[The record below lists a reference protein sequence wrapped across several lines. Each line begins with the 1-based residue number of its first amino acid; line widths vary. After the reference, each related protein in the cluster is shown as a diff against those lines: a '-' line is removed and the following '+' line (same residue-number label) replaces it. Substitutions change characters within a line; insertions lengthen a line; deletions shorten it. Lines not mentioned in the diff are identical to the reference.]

1 MTSGIHR
8 IYKTESVKFTALPNW
23 VVRDPSYTA
32 NTFRFLAYLLSH
44 EDGYEITYDQIERQT
59 GLGRW
64 AINEA
69 AKLLT
74 QFGWIEVSR
83 PVAEN
88 GRFLAK
94 SWIIKDP
101 TSVGHSTMEPPH
113 VGPFHYGA
121 TNGLKENKDSK
132 KTTNLRKQKEQTSFS
147 VFDEF
152 WEAYPRKADK
162 AKAQKAF
169 DKALEISELKDIITG
184 TVRYRDDPNRLD
196 QFTKYPATW
205 LNAESWNNGPLP
217 DDNRAKKER
226 EVIEQDRIK
235 KEWGQL

>member
-1 MTSGIHR
+1 MSSGIHR

-23 VVRDPSYTA
+23 VVRDPNYTA

-44 EDGYEITYDQIERQT
+44 EDGYEITYEQIERQT
-59 GLGRW
+59 GLGRY

-74 QFGWIEVSR
+74 EFGWVEVSR

-101 TSVGHSTMEPPH
+101 TSADRSTMEPPR
-113 VGPFHYGA
+113 VEPFHYGTA
-121 TNGLKENKDSK
+121 NGLKENNDSK
-132 KTTNLRKQKEQTSFS
+132 KTNNLRKQKEQPLAS
-147 VFDEF
+147 VFNEF

-162 AKAQKAF
+162 AKAQRAF
-169 DKALEISELKDIITG
+169 DKALEGSELEDIISG
-184 TVRYRDDPNRLD
+184 TVRYRDDPNRLE

-217 DDNRAKKER
+217 EDPRTKKER

-235 KEWGQL
+235 KEWGEL

>member
-23 VVRDPSYTA
+23 VVRDPNYTS

-44 EDGYEITYDQIERQT
+44 EDGYEITYDQIERET

-64 AINEA
+64 AINQA
-69 AKLLT
+69 SQMLSQL
-74 QFGWIEVSR
+74 GWIEVSR

-88 GRFLAK
+88 GRFLSK

-113 VGPFHYGA
+113 LGPFHYGTA
-121 TNGLKENKDSK
+121 NGLKENKELK
-132 KTTNLRKQKEQTSFS
+132 KTNNLRKQKEPPS
-147 VFDEF
+147 VSGFDEF
-152 WEAYPRKADK
+152 WEAYPRKLDK
-162 AKAQKAF
+162 AKARTAF
-169 DKALEISELKDIITG
+169 AKALGVSDLIDILSG
-184 TVRYRDDPNRLD
+184 TLSYRDDPNRLD

-205 LNAESWNNGPLP
+205 LNAESWNNDPLP
-217 DDNRAKKER
+217 HDPRAEKER
-226 EVIEQDRIK
+226 DSIEQDRIK

>member
-1 MTSGIHR
+1 MSSGIHR

-44 EDGYEITYDQIERQT
+44 EDGYEITYDQIERET

-74 QFGWIEVSR
+74 QFGWIEVSQ

-94 SWIIKDP
+94 SWIIKAP
-101 TSVGHSTMEPPH
+101 TGVGHSATEP
-113 VGPFHYGA
+113 
-121 TNGLKENKDSK
+121 TRNGSIPLRNSQRSIRKQSFK
-132 KTTNLRKQKEQTSFS
+132 KTTNTRTQKEQPS
-147 VFDEF
+147 VDAFDQF
-152 WEAYPRKADK
+152 WEAYPRKLDK
-162 AKAQKAF
+162 AKARTAF
-169 DKALEISELKDIITG
+169 AKALGVSDLIDILSG
-184 TVRYRDDPNRLD
+184 TLSYRDDPNRLD

-205 LNAESWNNGPLP
+205 LNAESWNNDPLP
-217 DDNRAKKER
+217 HDPRAEKER
-226 EVIEQDRIK
+226 DSIEQDRIK

>member
-8 IYKTESVKFTALPNW
+8 VYKLDSVKFTALPNW

-44 EDGYEITYDQIERQT
+44 EDGYAVTYEQIERQT
-59 GLGRW
+59 GLGRH

-69 AKLLT
+69 AKALT
-74 QFGWIEVSR
+74 RFGWLEVSQ

-94 SWIIKDP
+94 CWIIKDP
-101 TSVGHSTMEPPH
+101 TSADDSAAEPPRTESFRS
-113 VGPFHYGA
+113 GTA
-121 TNGLKENKDSK
+121 NGLKEEKESK
-132 KTTNLRKQKEQTSFS
+132 KTTNKRTQQTKAFPAS
-147 VFDEF
+147 FDEF

-162 AKAQKAF
+162 AKALKAF
-169 DKALEISELKDIITG
+169 DKALESSELVDILAG
-184 TVRYRDDPNRLD
+184 AVSYRDDPNRLD
-196 QFTKYPATW
+196 QFTKHPTTW
-205 LNAESWNNGPLP
+205 LNAEAWSNEPLP
-217 DDNRAKKER
+217 HDPRAEKQR
-226 EVIEQDRIK
+226 DSIEQDRIK